1 MHLRQIWGYSPIK
14 AWWGEKKKRK
24 TKNEEPDAVPQRGER
39 NCDGELITDRWV
51 ASLLFT
57 VARCRS
63 LYVHP
68 QELLRKRSFVCR
80 FLACL
85 PFSLPYSVSPHV
97 VQDTG
102 GNLSLS
108 VLRISQQQSW
118 NRCKSHNKAASLLIL
133 QQNGLYNP
141 KLAMS
146 DVAVGVSC

>member
-1 MHLRQIWGYSPIK
+1 MPPLTLIWANNKTGNENAPEANLRLLSNQGLVGREEEG
-14 AWWGEKKKRK
+14 AQN
-24 TKNEEPDAVPQRGER
+24 KNEEPDAVPQRG
-39 NCDGELITDRWV
+39 
-51 ASLLFT
+51 
-57 VARCRS
+57 RS

-97 VQDTG
+97 VQSTG

-108 VLRISQQQSW
+108 VSSIWQPQSW

-133 QQNGLYNP
+133 QQSGLYNP
-141 KLAMS
+141 KLPMS
-146 DVAVGVSC
+146 DIAVGVSCECFSLWW